1 MKAKVSKVGAGG
13 NVVVNAAG
21 AYATKCGGGRSDSAG
36 GTVAI
41 TAAGAFSVKATNIN
55 IEGKAA
61 VNLIVGGSLISLTA
75 GGLVTVMGPS
85 IKVDGDAVL
94 PQPLHKSN

>member
-1 MKAKVSKVGAGG
+1 MAL
-13 NVVVNAAG
+13 NAAG
-21 AYATKCGGGRSDSAG
+21 AYATKCAGNRSDSAG
-36 GTVAI
+36 GAAAI

-61 VNLIVGGSLISLTA
+61 VTLIAGSSLISLTA
-75 GGLVTVMGPS
+75 AGIVTVMGTS